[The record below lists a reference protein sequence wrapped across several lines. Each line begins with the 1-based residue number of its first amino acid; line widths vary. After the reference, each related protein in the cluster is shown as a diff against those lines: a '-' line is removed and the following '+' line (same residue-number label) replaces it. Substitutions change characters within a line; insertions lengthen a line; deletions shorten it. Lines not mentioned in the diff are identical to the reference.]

1 MWFYPLWIPHGCPG
15 SAQGKEPFWFH
26 ITKEFA
32 LIDFHLPEHFA
43 QVFLCRESFQTNGCI
58 LKMTSSSAS
67 TIKLISILY
76 RPALPQK
83 FYWDFC
89 HGWKDTNRILSKS
102 RELLLSLLLS
112 LAAAGP
118 GHCWLSERLIQYK
131 SPKRDLAGSRVFTP
145 TLQVHHSSPLARQGC
160 MSLITF
166 NNWSVPE
173 NIFHHRRR
181 SSGPRWVK
189 QGRDWA
195 GPLVTI
201 VIFFS
206 PGCFCL

>member
-67 TIKLISILY
+67 TIKLISISY
-76 RPALPQK
+76 RPALPRK

-102 RELLLSLLLS
+102 RELLLSLVLS

-145 TLQVHHSSPLARQGC
+145 HCKSIILPHL
-160 MSLITF
+160 
-166 NNWSVPE
+166 
-173 NIFHHRRR
+173 
-181 SSGPRWVK
+181 
-189 QGRDWA
+189 QGRAVWVLSHSITDQFQRIFSTTEDAAQVPGEWNKGGTGL
-195 GPLVTI
+195 GPW
-201 VIFFS
+201 S
-206 PGCFCL
+206 PS